1 MKFRD
6 WIGGVQ
12 EEIEGL
18 EISLRSTVL
27 IQLSGEGQF
36 KPTEIKQEVDV
47 GKKKMLR
54 ELDGSNLMGHCKP

>member
-47 GKKKMLR
+47 GKKK
-54 ELDGSNLMGHCKP
+54 C